1 MSNNKISKIEGDLFQ
16 LLPELERLHIQN
28 NLISSVEML
37 DLSTNIFLTM
47 LNLGNNGLTHIPDNF
62 LNNTSLTTLSLPN
75 NQLTKLTNTT
85 LAGVDGK
92 LRFLDLSFNDLEE
105 LSHVGLS
112 AVESL
117 FLEGTLVFSIIKLSY
132 FYKLNS
138 NH

>member
-1 MSNNKISKIEGDLFQ
+1 MSNNQIRKIDEDLFY

-28 NLISSVEML
+28 NLLSTVDVL
-37 DLSTNIFLTM
+37 DLSSNIYLTM
-47 LNLGNNGLTHIPDNF
+47 LNLGNNGLKHLPDNF
-62 LNNTSLTTLSLPN
+62 LDKTSVTTLSLPN

-85 LAGVDGK
+85 LAGVEGK

-117 FLEGTLVFSIIKLSY
+117 LLEGKLV
-132 FYKLNS
+132 
-138 NH
+138 